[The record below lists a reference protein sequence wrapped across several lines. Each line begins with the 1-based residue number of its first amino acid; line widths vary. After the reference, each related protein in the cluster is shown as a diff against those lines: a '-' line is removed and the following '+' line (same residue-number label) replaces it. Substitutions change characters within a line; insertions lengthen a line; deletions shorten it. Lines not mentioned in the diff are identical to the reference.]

1 MGGQSMFGP
10 VAIDLYVV
18 HGSHPCAAVE
28 RPLEFKGLAF
38 RRIELPPPLHAPL
51 QRVRFGARTVPAM
64 RLDDGEKVAGSRAI
78 LRRLEELAPEPAL
91 WPGGAESRA
100 RVERAEEWGDEV

>member
-28 RPLEFKGLAF
+28 RALELKGLGF

-64 RLDDGEKVAGSRAI
+64 RLDGGEKVSGSREI
-78 LRRLEELAPEPAL
+78 LRRLDELAPEPPL
-91 WPGGAESRA
+91 WPPDGEAPRPARA
-100 RVERAEEWGDEV
+100 RPAGGRG